1 MYDLLNIVI
10 LKPTPSKF
18 LVSTGAQ
25 LSKFQPST
33 FLSSNYIIALNFH
46 LVERSFNGQNFIVL
60 SSYAWMPVV
69 RKAFK
74 WYQLKSLTI
83 FQIYL
88 PLCNK
93 QAQIL
98 LKASYLSVTYIQV
111 CSCRL
116 LMLTVALENQICTSS
131 QLRMG
136 IGRHFQFEMGY
147 HNIQLICTDATEM
160 IGSLARAT
168 RSHYKMG

>member
-1 MYDLLNIVI
+1 MISKINFVLGSY
-10 LKPTPSKF
+10 KF
-18 LVSTGAQ
+18 LAYLECV
-25 LSKFQPST
+25 
-33 FLSSNYIIALNFH
+33 
-46 LVERSFNGQNFIVL
+46 R
-60 SSYAWMPVV
+60 SYAWSKRHSDPDLSSVK
-69 RKAFK
+69 R
-74 WYQLKSLTI
+74 YQLESLTI

-168 RSHYKMG
+168 RSHYIMG